1 MGDRKEPVFS
11 YHLSPITY
19 HCSLRLLMSMSVSG
33 VVTLEELRSVPLFA
47 SLDDAATS
55 ELRNLLVIHD
65 VAGRTPLFR
74 SGDSGDALYL
84 IESGRVRI
92 SVREG
97 DGSDVTLAE
106 LAGGDFFGEMALLDG
121 KPRSA
126 DATVVEDAR
135 FAILSRENFL
145 RFVRANPDVALK
157 MMSAI
162 THRLRRTD
170 DLLRQRVSRNVN
182 EEQDARLT
190 VGDKL
195 ANRIANFGGS
205 WMFIGLL
212 GAVLIFWIVLNSW
225 LIYDRDFDRF
235 PYQLFGLILGVLAGV
250 QAPIIMMSQNRQGE
264 KDRLRAD
271 LDYQVNLKNELSLA
285 EILRRLDV
293 LESERLPILFEK
305 QNRQLIE
312 KMNSAETPQSKST
325 EA

>member
-1 MGDRKEPVFS
+1 
-11 YHLSPITY
+11 
-19 HCSLRLLMSMSVSG
+19 MSMSVSG
-33 VVTLEELRSVPLFA
+33 VITLEELRSVPLFA
-47 SLDDAATS
+47 SLDDSAAS
-55 ELRNLLVIHD
+55 ELRDLLVIRD
-65 VAGRTPLFR
+65 VPGDTSLFH
-74 SGDSGDALYL
+74 SGDSGDSMYL
-84 IESGRVRI
+84 IENGRVRI
-92 SVREG
+92 SVLDA
-97 DGSDVTLAE
+97 DGSDITLAE

-126 DATVVEDAR
+126 DATVIETAR

-145 RFVRANPDVALK
+145 KFVRGNPDVALK
-157 MMSAI
+157 MLSAI

-170 DLLRQRVSRNVN
+170 ELIRQRVSRNVN

-190 VGDKL
+190 MGDRL
-195 ANRIANFGGS
+195 ANRIAGFGGS
-205 WMFIGLL
+205 WIFIGML
-212 GAVLIFWIVLNSW
+212 AVVLIFWILANSW
-225 LIYDRDFDRF
+225 LIPEREVDPY

-305 QNRQLIE
+305 QNRQIIE
-312 KMNSAETPQSKST
+312 KINGGEIRQQGDVDAMKESAP
-325 EA
+325 

>member
-1 MGDRKEPVFS
+1 
-11 YHLSPITY
+11 
-19 HCSLRLLMSMSVSG
+19 MSMSVSG

-47 SLDDAATS
+47 SLDDAATG

-92 SVREG
+92 SVRDA

-126 DATVVEDAR
+126 DATVIEDAR

-212 GAVLIFWIVLNSW
+212 GAVLLFWIVLNSW

-305 QNRQLIE
+305 QNRQILE
-312 KMNSAETPQSKST
+312 KVSGAETRRQ
-325 EA
+325 EDI

>member
-1 MGDRKEPVFS
+1 
-11 YHLSPITY
+11 
-19 HCSLRLLMSMSVSG
+19 MSVSG
-33 VVTLEELRSVPLFA
+33 EVTLEELRSVPLFA
-47 SLDDAATS
+47 SLDDAAAS
-55 ELRNLLVIHD
+55 DLRNLLVLRD
-65 VAGRTPLFR
+65 VPNSTPLFHM
-74 SGDSGDALYL
+74 GDSGDAMYL

-92 SVREG
+92 HVRDA
-97 DGSDVTLAE
+97 DGSDVTLAD
-106 LAGGDFFGEMALLDG
+106 LARGDFFGEMALLDG

-126 DATVVEDAR
+126 DATVIESAR

-145 RFVRANPDVALK
+145 SFVRGNPDVALK
-157 MMSAI
+157 MLSAI

-170 DLLRQRVSRNVN
+170 ELLRQRVSRNVN

-195 ANRIANFGGS
+195 ANKIAGFGGS

-212 GAVLIFWIVLNSW
+212 AVILILWIVVNSW
-225 LIYDRDFDRF
+225 IIPNTEVDPY

-271 LDYQVNLKNELSLA
+271 LDYQVNLKNELALA
-285 EILRRLDV
+285 EVLRRLDV

-312 KMNSAETPQSKST
+312 KMDGK
-325 EA
+325 EARPEGDGDVS

>member
-1 MGDRKEPVFS
+1 
-11 YHLSPITY
+11 
-19 HCSLRLLMSMSVSG
+19 MSMNVSG
-33 VVTLEELRSVPLFA
+33 VVTLEELRSVPLFS

-55 ELRNLLVIHD
+55 ELRDLLVIQD
-65 VAGRTPLFR
+65 VPGKTPLFY
-74 SGDSGDALYL
+74 SGDAGDELYL

-92 SVREG
+92 SVRDA

-121 KPRSA
+121 KPRAA
-126 DATVVEDAR
+126 DATVIEDAR

-145 RFVRANPDVALK
+145 RFVRGNPDVALK

-170 DLLRQRVSRNVN
+170 ELLRQRVSRNVN

-195 ANRIANFGGS
+195 ANRIAEFGGS
-205 WMFIGLL
+205 WIFIGLL
-212 GAVLIFWIVLNSW
+212 AIVLILWILVNTW
-225 LIYDRDFDRF
+225 LIPEKEVDPY
-235 PYQLFGLILGVLAGV
+235 PYQLFGLVLGILAGV

-305 QNRQLIE
+305 QNRQIVE
-312 KMNSAETPQSKST
+312 KMSEGGK
-325 EA
+325 

>member
-1 MGDRKEPVFS
+1 
-11 YHLSPITY
+11 
-19 HCSLRLLMSMSVSG
+19 MSTGVSG

-47 SLDDAATS
+47 SLDDTATS
-55 ELRNLLVIHD
+55 ELRNLLVIRD
-65 VAGRTPLFR
+65 VAGQTPLFHL
-74 SGDSGDALYL
+74 GDSGDALYL

-92 SVREG
+92 SVRDA

-126 DATVVEDAR
+126 DATVIEDAR
-135 FAILSRENFL
+135 FAILSREDFL
-145 RFVRANPDVALK
+145 NFVRSNPDVALK
-157 MMSAI
+157 MLSAI

-170 DLLRQRVSRNVN
+170 ELLRQRVSRNVN

-195 ANRIANFGGS
+195 ANKIAGFGGS

-212 GAVLIFWIVLNSW
+212 AVVLILWIMVNSW
-225 LIYDRDFDRF
+225 MIPASEVDPY

-305 QNRQLIE
+305 QNRTLID
-312 KMNSAETPQSKST
+312 KMNGGETRPPD
-325 EA
+325 EV

>member
-1 MGDRKEPVFS
+1 
-11 YHLSPITY
+11 
-19 HCSLRLLMSMSVSG
+19 MSMSVSG

-55 ELRNLLVIHD
+55 ELRNLLVIQD
-65 VAGRTPLFR
+65 VPARTPLFH

-92 SVREG
+92 SVRDV

-126 DATVVEDAR
+126 DATVIEDAR

-145 RFVRANPDVALK
+145 RFVRANPDIALK

-182 EEQDARLT
+182 EEEDARLT

-195 ANRIANFGGS
+195 ANRIAGFGGS

-212 GAVLIFWIVLNSW
+212 AVVLILWIVVNSW
-225 LIYDRDFDRF
+225 LIYDRNIDPY

-305 QNRQLIE
+305 QNRQLSDKLNE
-312 KMNSAETPQSKST
+312 AERRPQGEAETR
-325 EA
+325 